1 MMFIFGW
8 IKLVDSERVCDN
20 RKVGIMESRGN
31 FHFKILAMSDSA
43 YPF

>member
-8 IKLVDSERVCDN
+8 IKLVDSERECDN

-31 FHFKILAMSDSA
+31 FKILAMSNSA